1 MSVSRYDIAS
11 LGVQMVSGPCIL
23 APLLLY
29 FLPESPRWLIAKG
42 RIAEARAI
50 LAAGAKRNNRAI
62 AEEDIV
68 LKQPPS
74 TGRWRGTL
82 LDIMRYP
89 RLRTKTL
96 VMYCNWFASSFML
109 YGIAL
114 NWQGLTGDMLPFC
127 AI

>member
-1 MSVSRYDIAS
+1 
-11 LGVQMVSGPCIL
+11 MVCGPCIL

-42 RIAEARAI
+42 RIAGARAI

-74 TGRWRGTL
+74 TGRRRGTL